1 MLRHQALEAFEEA
14 VAHLRAVFEQVFT
27 FDDFDVGQSRSGT
40 GGAAAEGGDVAEVG
54 VGIGRVVDEVLE
66 DLFGRHGAGDG
77 SVAGSD
83 ALSHRD
89 DVGLDVEVLVAEPL
103 AGTAKAANDFV
114 DDQEQFVLVADLTD
128 GFIVARRGNEDA
140 AASGHRFHDHGAE
153 FVRTHGQDD
162 FFKLLGH
169 LHTEVGA
176 IAELGAVDVTVGEFI
191 ETGSEGT
198 VLNFTF
204 ELAASA
210 QGADGGAVVVTSAIQ
225 DAGLLAAVLQL
236 ADLTDDLESLFVG
249 FGTGVGEIHAAHAG
263 HLGDQLFRELDGGDV
278 ADAVGEVAHFHHL
291 LGDGVDDFLA
301 AVADVDGPHA
311 TGNGVKIGLA
321 VDVGDAHPFALH
333 INGGLEILVLGQVV
347 PNVLFVQSDQFSFIV
362 SHGAFLMK

>member
-1 MLRHQALEAFEEA
+1 M
-14 VAHLRAVFEQVFT
+14 
-27 FDDFDVGQSRSGT
+27 
-40 GGAAAEGGDVAEVG
+40 
-54 VGIGRVVDEVLE
+54 
-66 DLFGRHGAGDG
+66 
-77 SVAGSD
+77 
-83 ALSHRD
+83 
-89 DVGLDVEVLVAEPL
+89 
-103 AGTAKAANDFV
+103 
-114 DDQEQFVLVADLTD
+114 
-128 GFIVARRGNEDA
+128 
-140 AASGHRFHDHGAE
+140 
-153 FVRTHGQDD
+153 
-162 FFKLLGH
+162 
-169 LHTEVGA
+169 
-176 IAELGAVDVTVGEFI
+176 
-191 ETGSEGT
+191 
-198 VLNFTF
+198 
-204 ELAASA
+204 
-210 QGADGGAVVVTSAIQ
+210 
-225 DAGLLAAVLQL
+225 LQL

-321 VDVGDAHPFALH
+321 VDVGNAHPFALH

>member
-1 MLRHQALEAFEEA
+1 MLAR
-14 VAHLRAVFEQVFT
+14 
-27 FDDFDVGQSRSGT
+27 
-40 GGAAAEGGDVAEVG
+40 AAAGPEVQPPKVEMSEVG

-114 DDQEQFVLVADLTD
+114 DDQEQFVLVADLAD
-128 GFIVARRGNEDA
+128 GFIVASRGNEDA

-176 IAELGAVDVTVGEFI
+176 IAELGAVDVAVGEFI

-210 QGADGGAVVVTSAIQ
+210 QGADGGAVVVTSAVQ

-236 ADLTDDLESLFVG
+236 AVTMDYSIFLWHSYNEQLTLQSDHKE
-249 FGTGVGEIHAAHAG
+249 AM
-263 HLGDQLFRELDGGDV
+263 
-278 ADAVGEVAHFHHL
+278 
-291 LGDGVDDFLA
+291 
-301 AVADVDGPHA
+301 AVAIHNTFTSVIGSSA
-311 TGNGVKIGLA
+311 TTIAGFI
-321 VDVGDAHPFALH
+321 ALC
-333 INGGLEILVLGQVV
+333 
-347 PNVLFVQSDQFSFIV
+347 FMSFTYR
-362 SHGAFLMK
+362 HG